1 MSINV
6 FNAEARH
13 DYLSQQVSR
22 LKETTGEMDVRVGI
36 QQLIEDVSSLKFGD
50 DDRAALG
57 RYVGRITAM
66 VRTGELDE
74 RTAKVDLNKVLM
86 AAAANSPDVLHYI
99 HMDA

>member
-13 DYLSQQVSR
+13 DYLSEQVSR
-22 LKETTGEMDVRVGI
+22 LKDTTGEMDVRLGI
-36 QQLIEDVSSLKFGD
+36 QKMIEDVSSLKFGD

-99 HMDA
+99 HMEA